1 MSTEVENYNVRVLF
15 EGEMAK
21 RFEKVKRFYGLQ
33 KNADLLRLLVTMKY
47 DELRTEDKIP
57 EPPQSLEHFNLNEE
71 GVLILD
77 RTLQPDRI
85 VQIFFKPEG
94 PWCEHCESMKCRH
107 VEFALDIPKV
117 QDILREKGW
126 KFRAQA

>member
-1 MSTEVENYNVRVLF
+1 MLTEEEKYNVRVLF

-57 EPPQSLEHFNLNEE
+57 ETPPFLEHFNLNEE
-71 GVLILD
+71 GVLVLD
-77 RTLQPDRI
+77 YTLHTDRI

-117 QDILREKGW
+117 QDILQKKGW
-126 KFRAQA
+126 KMK